1 MRFIPTR
8 VHGAIDYLTGLL
20 LIAAPF
26 LFGFADNTAA
36 QWVPIILGAGI
47 VIMSLVTDYELSLA
61 HLIPMPAHLGVD
73 AAGGLLLLAS
83 PWLFGF
89 ADRVFWPHVI
99 IGVMEIGVALTTRT
113 TPDTAE
119 VGYGRTYS

>member
-8 VHGAIDYLTGLL
+8 IHGLIDYLTGIL

-26 LFGFADNTAA
+26 LFRFADNTAA
-36 QWVPIILGAGI
+36 QWVPMLLGAAI
-47 VIMSLVTDYELSLA
+47 LVMALMTDFELSLA
-61 HLIPMPAHLGVD
+61 NLIPMPLHLGID

-89 ADRVFWPHVI
+89 ADRVMWPHVI
-99 IGVMEIGVALTTRT
+99 VGIMEIFFALTTRT
-113 TPDTAE
+113 VSDTAGIE
-119 VGYGRTYS
+119 TQRTYG

>member
-8 VHGAIDYLTGLL
+8 VHAIMDYLTGVL

-26 LFGFADNTAA
+26 LFQFADNTAA
-36 QWVPIILGAGI
+36 QWVPMILGVAI
-47 VIMSLVTDYELSLA
+47 IIMALMTDFELSLA
-61 HLIPMPAHLGVD
+61 HIIPMPAHLGVD

-99 IGVMEIGVALTTRT
+99 IGIMEIGLALTTRT
-113 TPDTAE
+113 VSDTAE
-119 VGYGRTYS
+119 LGHGRTYS